1 MARGRLLTQIERRV
15 RLIKVRRFFLW
26 GSLVI
31 GVWALVGGEH
41 GFVRYR
47 MLKHREIEMV
57 TEARML
63 SAQITDLK
71 QEIWR
76 LQNDTLYIEQMAR
89 ERLGF
94 ARPTDRVFKI
104 TPY

>member
-1 MARGRLLTQIERRV
+1 MARGRLLSQVERRV
-15 RLIKVRRFFLW
+15 RMLRFRKFLLW
-26 GSLVI
+26 GSLAL

-47 MLKHREIEMV
+47 LLKNREVELV
-57 TEARML
+57 EETRRM

-71 QEIWR
+71 HEIW
-76 LQNDTLYIEQMAR
+76 LIQNDTLYVEQLAR

-94 ARPTDRVFKI
+94 AKPDDRVFKI